1 MKLEDEAG
9 WLVLRFHHDDA
20 DAGWLSNYRRPHGDI
35 FGPAKARA

>member
-20 DAGWLSNYRRPHGDI
+20 KSHWLTTIAEHSGV
-35 FGPAKARA
+35 FGAAKANA